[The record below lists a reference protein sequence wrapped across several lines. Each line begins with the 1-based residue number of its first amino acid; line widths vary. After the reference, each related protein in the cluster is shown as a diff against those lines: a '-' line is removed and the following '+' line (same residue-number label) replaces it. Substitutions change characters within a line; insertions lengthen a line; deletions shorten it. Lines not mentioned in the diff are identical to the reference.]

1 MHTLDKL
8 YSALAEHGYKAT
20 AARKQVYSILAS
32 AGQPLSNSEI
42 IDKTSDIDKVSVYR
56 TLELYESIGVVHR
69 IWNGFKS
76 KVELS
81 DPFSPHHHHFTCAS
95 CGKVISF
102 KSKGIEYAMEDLAR
116 TMGVTID
123 YHLVEITGRCN
134 ECQAKGLSLLL

>member
-1 MHTLDKL
+1 MYSLDKL
-8 YSALAEHGYKAT
+8 HSALAEHGHRST

-32 AGQPLSNSEI
+32 ATQPLSNSEI
-42 IDKTSDIDKVSVYR
+42 IDRVSNIDKVSVYR
-56 TLELYESIGVVHR
+56 TLDLYESIGVVHR

-102 KSKGIEYAMEDLAR
+102 KSKDIERAMENLER

-123 YHLVEITGRCN
+123 YHLVEINGRCDS
-134 ECQAKGLSLLL
+134 CQNNR